1 MRTAVLVACSGAD
14 LKNVSTE
21 LLLPAVFWDLPFSQ
35 PDPKLMS
42 ATSVLRRAANKVYHH
57 AFPIYRP
64 FYAAYKAY
72 ADRAERAL
80 LRKILFQ
87 GAVVA
92 DVGANIGIYS
102 QFLSRCVGPT
112 GLVHSFEPSPDN
124 FRRLSAATRHL
135 SNVRLTDAVVG
146 ERSGECK
153 LYISDK
159 LNVDH
164 RAYKADGDSRRAV
177 AAEMVALDDYF
188 KPGQRVDLIK
198 MDIQGYELHALRGAQ
213 RVLQE
218 NSDIHLLLEFWP
230 AGLKQAG
237 VGWEEL
243 VQMLQGLNMNL
254 TLVKPF
260 GLVPLDVHDVRHDI
274 SWYVNL
280 FAHRSRSQIRNWP
293 D

>member
-1 MRTAVLVACSGAD
+1 M
-14 LKNVSTE
+14 ST
-21 LLLPAVFWDLPFSQ
+21 
-35 PDPKLMS
+35 
-42 ATSVLRRAANKVYHH
+42 TSVLRRAANKVYQR

-64 FYAAYKAY
+64 LYAAYKSY
-72 ADRAERAL
+72 ADRAEREL

-124 FRRLSAATRHL
+124 FWRLSAATRHL
-135 SNVRLTDAVVG
+135 SNVRLTQAAVG

-153 LYISDK
+153 LYVSDK

-164 RAYKADGDSRRAV
+164 RAYKTDGDSRRAV
-177 AAEMVALDDYF
+177 PTEMVALDDYF

-218 NSDIHLLLEFWP
+218 NPDINLLLEFWP
-230 AGLKQAG
+230 AGLEQAG

-243 VQMLQGLNMNL
+243 VEMLQGLNMNL
-254 TLVKPF
+254 TLVRTR
-260 GLVPLDVHDVRHDI
+260 GLVPFDAHDVRNDI

-280 FAHRSRSQIRNWP
+280 FAHRSRGQIRQLTGLIVYP
-293 D
+293 HFTE

>member
-1 MRTAVLVACSGAD
+1 
-14 LKNVSTE
+14 
-21 LLLPAVFWDLPFSQ
+21 
-35 PDPKLMS
+35 
-42 ATSVLRRAANKVYHH
+42 VYQR

-64 FYAAYKAY
+64 LYAAYKTY
-72 ADRAERAL
+72 ADRAEREL
-80 LRKILFQ
+80 FRKILFQ
-87 GAVVA
+87 GAVVV

-102 QFLSRCVGPT
+102 EFLSRCVGPT

-135 SNVRLTDAVVG
+135 SNVRLTQAAVG
-146 ERSGECK
+146 ERSGESK

-177 AAEMVALDDYF
+177 PTDMVALDDYL

-213 RVLQE
+213 RVLRE
-218 NSDIHLLLEFWP
+218 NPNINLLLEFWP
-230 AGLKQAG
+230 AGLAQAG
-237 VGWEEL
+237 VSWEEL
-243 VQMLQGLNMNL
+243 IGMLQGSNMNL
-254 TLVKPF
+254 TLVRRG
-260 GLVPLDVHDVRHDI
+260 GLVPFDARDVRNDI

-280 FAHRSRSQIRNWP
+280 FAYPGLDMDPKLTGLIT
-293 D
+293 

>member
-1 MRTAVLVACSGAD
+1 M
-14 LKNVSTE
+14 ST
-21 LLLPAVFWDLPFSQ
+21 
-35 PDPKLMS
+35 
-42 ATSVLRRAANKVYHH
+42 TSVLRGAANKLYER

-64 FYAAYKAY
+64 LYAAYKAY
-72 ADRAERAL
+72 TDRAERGL
-80 LRKILFQ
+80 LRKIAFQ

-102 QFLSRCVGPT
+102 QFLSRCVRPT

-124 FRRLSAATRHL
+124 FKRLSAATHDL
-135 SNVRLTDAVVG
+135 SNVRLTQAAVG

-153 LYISDK
+153 LYVSDK

-177 AAEMVALDDYF
+177 PTDMVALDDYF

-218 NSDIHLLLEFWP
+218 NRDINLLLEFWP
-230 AGLKQAG
+230 AGLEQAG
-237 VGWEEL
+237 VGWGEL
-243 VQMLQGLNMNL
+243 VELLQGLNMNL
-254 TLVKPF
+254 TLVRTH
-260 GLVPLDVHDVRHDI
+260 GLVPFDARDIRNDI
-274 SWYVNL
+274 SWYVNV
-280 FAHRSRSQIRNWP
+280 FAHRTRGQTQN
-293 D
+293 